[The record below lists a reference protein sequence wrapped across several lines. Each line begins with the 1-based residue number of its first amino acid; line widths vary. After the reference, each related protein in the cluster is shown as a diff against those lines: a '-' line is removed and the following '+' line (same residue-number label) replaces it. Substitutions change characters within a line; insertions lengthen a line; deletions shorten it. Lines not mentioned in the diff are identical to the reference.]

1 MSIFFKKSNKKENES
16 SSSSSSSSSTSKSK
30 SNKKSNKK
38 QPKKTI
44 ESLPNIILI
53 NIFSIVSDEYHENIS
68 DFRFICKLWSD
79 LICKNVSIRI
89 NFNKPTTMLQ
99 SPRSSTSSK
108 NKSPT
113 LNSSQLQ
120 AQAQAQAQQQ
130 QQQQQQIPLGFYH
143 IQRTIVK
150 FSRIRYLSFRN
161 NLSLDVDL
169 LLDIFNGTQKKFSD
183 SLQHL
188 DIGKMELEK
197 RDPKMQ
203 LVNRVLTNFPNLVA
217 LDISDNELTVQSI
230 KAFKDTLKNWK
241 SHPQLSCLNLSV
253 NKIDSD
259 GSLILGEAIFQ
270 DDSDDES
277 NNKCKIEFLNLRSC
291 LLVEK
296 SLENLLCGGGGGGGG
311 GGGENNNGKL
321 YKKVL
326 NLNSLLIGHNFIGSS
341 DTCSG
346 IKILEE
352 LLLKSS
358 KLQYLDLEYCS
369 IGVTGFTELSPS
381 LLSSCSSNL
390 IYVDLTCNKIDTS
403 DSTKQFEDSIERNK
417 HSLTMK
423 FFDTTMN
430 KWNFEK
436 LKSRSEYVQ
445 LPMLCQKQY
454 SFRYLLVDMVQSIQK
469 NGYYYPTIC
478 KLVNN

>member
-1 MSIFFKKSNKKENES
+1 MSIFFKKSSKKENES
-16 SSSSSSSSSTSKSK
+16 SPSK

-53 NIFSIVSDEYHENIS
+53 NILGIVSDEYHENIA
-68 DFRFICKLWSD
+68 DFRFVCKLWSD

-89 NFNKPTTMLQ
+89 NFNKPTTMI
-99 SPRSSTSSK
+99 SPRLSSK
-108 NKSPT
+108 NNKSPN
-113 LNSSQLQ
+113 LP
-120 AQAQAQAQQQ
+120 

-169 LLDIFNGTQKKFSD
+169 LLDIFNGTQKKFCD

-203 LVNRVLTNFPNLVA
+203 LVNRVLTNFPNLIA

-230 KAFKDTLKNWK
+230 RAFKDTLKNWK

-253 NKIDSD
+253 NKLDAD
-259 GSLILGEAIFQ
+259 GSLVLGEAIFK
-270 DDSDDES
+270 DEGGGGGGGGS
-277 NNKCKIEFLNLRSC
+277 EYGENKSTIEFLNLRSC

-296 SLENLLCGGGGGGGG
+296 SLENLLCG
-311 GGGENNNGKL
+311 ENGNGKL
-321 YKKVL
+321 YKKAL

-346 IKILEE
+346 IKILEK

-358 KLQYLDLEYCS
+358 KLQYLDLEYCG
-369 IGVTGFTELSPS
+369 IGVNGFTELSPS
-381 LLSSCSSNL
+381 LLSSCSSTL
-390 IYVDLTCNKIDTS
+390 IYVDLTCNKMDIS
-403 DSTKQFEDSIERNK
+403 DSTQQFEDSIERNK
-417 HSLTMK
+417 ESITMK

-430 KWNFEK
+430 KWSFEK

-454 SFRYLLVDMVQSIQK
+454 AFRYLLVDMVQSIQK

-478 KLVNN
+478 KISQLTK

>member
-1 MSIFFKKSNKKENES
+1 MSLFFKKSKKDNQS
-16 SSSSSSSSSTSKSK
+16 SKSI
-30 SNKKSNKK
+30 KKSNKK

-53 NIFSIVSDEYHENIS
+53 NILGIVSDEYHENIA
-68 DFRFICKLWSD
+68 DYRFICKLWSD

-89 NFNKPTTMLQ
+89 NFNKPTTMV
-99 SPRSSTSSK
+99 SPRSSTTK

-113 LNSSQLQ
+113 LTSV
-120 AQAQAQAQQQ
+120 QQS

-230 KAFKDTLKNWK
+230 RAFKDTLKNWK
-241 SHPQLSCLNLSV
+241 SHQLLSCLNLSV
-253 NKIDSD
+253 NKIDSE

-270 DDSDDES
+270 DIGDEGHT
-277 NNKCKIEFLNLRSC
+277 NKSSIEFLNLRSC

-296 SLENLLCGGGGGGGG
+296 SLENLLCGGGGGGG
-311 GGGENNNGKL
+311 ENNGGKL
-321 YKKVL
+321 YKKAL
-326 NLNSLLIGHNFIGSS
+326 NLNSLLIGHNLIGTS
-341 DTCSG
+341 DTCG
-346 IKILEE
+346 GLKVLEK
-352 LLLKSS
+352 LLLKSK
-358 KLQYLDLEYCS
+358 KLQYLDLEYCG
-369 IGVTGFTELSPS
+369 IGVNGFTELSPS
-381 LLSSCSSNL
+381 LLSSCSSTL
-390 IYVDLTCNKIDTS
+390 VYVDLTFNGMDIS

-417 HSLTMK
+417 DSITLK
-423 FFDTTMN
+423 FFDTAMN
-430 KWNFEK
+430 KWSFEK

-454 SFRYLLVDMVQSIQK
+454 NFRYLLVDMVQSIQK
-469 NGYYYPTIC
+469 NGFYYPTIC
-478 KLVNN
+478 KISL

>member
-16 SSSSSSSSSTSKSK
+16 KPKSKSK
-30 SNKKSNKK
+30 SKSNKK

-53 NIFSIVSDEYHENIS
+53 NIFSILSDEYHENIS

-99 SPRSSTSSK
+99 SPRSTATTSSSK
-108 NKSPT
+108 NNKSPPPT

-120 AQAQAQAQQQ
+120 AQQQQAQQQ
-130 QQQQQQIPLGFYH
+130 TPLGFYH

-217 LDISDNELTVQSI
+217 LDISDNELTIQSI
-230 KAFKDTLKNWK
+230 RAFKDTLKNWK
-241 SHPQLSCLNLSV
+241 SHPNLSCLNLSV

-259 GSLILGEAIFQ
+259 GSLILGEAIFK
-270 DDSDDES
+270 DDDDDDNDS
-277 NNKCKIEFLNLRSC
+277 NNNNNNNNNKIEFLNLRSC

-296 SLENLLCGGGGGGGG
+296 SLENLLC
-311 GGGENNNGKL
+311 GENNNGKL

-326 NLNSLLIGHNFIGSS
+326 NLNSLLIGHNFIGG
-341 DTCSG
+341 DDNNCSG
-346 IKILEE
+346 IKIIEK

-369 IGVTGFTELSPS
+369 IGVNGFTELSPS
-381 LLSSCSSNL
+381 LLSSCSSTL
-390 IYVDLTCNKIDTS
+390 IYVDLTCNKMDTS

-417 HSLTMK
+417 DSLTMK

-454 SFRYLLVDMVQSIQK
+454 TFRYLLVDMVQSIQK

-478 KLVNN
+478 KISQQQQQQLTK